1 MIYERVYVQI
11 FRLRVGIGR
20 GPVVA
25 GVVGARKPQ
34 YDIWGNTV
42 NVASRMETTVEM
54 GRIQATETVEQVSDL
69 MDDQDDDDVNNNKFS
84 LLKEHYDF
92 GI

>member
-1 MIYERVYVQI
+1 MNLKFLSMASICRHYLLSFI
-11 FRLRVGIGR
+11 NLCASLLGLNI

-42 NVASRMETTVEM
+42 NTASRLESTARQDNIQVEK
-54 GRIQATETVEQVSDL
+54 T
-69 MDDQDDDDVNNNKFS
+69 
-84 LLKEHYDF
+84 
-92 GI
+92 